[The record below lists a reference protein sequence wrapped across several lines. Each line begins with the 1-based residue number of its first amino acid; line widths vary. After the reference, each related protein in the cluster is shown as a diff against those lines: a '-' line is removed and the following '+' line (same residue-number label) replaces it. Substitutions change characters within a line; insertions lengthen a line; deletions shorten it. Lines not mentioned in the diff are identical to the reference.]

1 MCGRRSDCT
10 TSPDFV
16 ADHPTQEGADLVA
29 EALADRLPE
38 EPGPFDK
45 TYGYRVTE
53 EGMKA
58 LQEYE
63 KHHAKPTLRKV
74 PLAHTV
80 AEALR
85 DEAWRDRQR
94 QRRKEARARG
104 NRLLTV
110 CGRTRGAQEVPELR
124 LLGQWLEQA
133 GFPPGKHCEVE
144 ATAGTLTIR
153 AV

>member
-1 MCGRRSDCT
+1 MCGRRNDST
-10 TSPDFV
+10 TPPDFV

-38 EPGPFDK
+38 EGAPFDH
-45 TYGYRVTE
+45 TLGYRVTE

-63 KHHAKPTLRKV
+63 KHHGKPTLRRV
-74 PLAHTV
+74 PLTHIV

-94 QRRKEARARG
+94 QRRNEARARG

-110 CGRTRGAQEVPELR
+110 CGRTRGVQEVPELR

-144 ATAGTLTIR
+144 TTPETLTIR
-153 AV
+153 AI